1 MKARGLSHA
10 LGSAMGARVGM
21 AVLNYAL
28 FWMLSRRLGTAA
40 LGGYSLLM
48 NVFFLASTLP
58 MLGVSIALIRRA
70 ATERDNV
77 GAEMSNAIVFSAP
90 VAIVITLAIGF
101 AGSASYGPEL
111 RVPFWLLAL
120 SLLPSASAL
129 VSECTL
135 LGLERMADIARV
147 QFVESLL
154 RTALAVGAVEL
165 GQGLTGVFAVFAVL
179 RVGVVVA
186 YRFHPLL
193 PRFQWRQVTAALQA
207 RNWREVPVFL
217 GIVLLAAVSS
227 RIDII
232 ALSRLAGL
240 DVAGV
245 YAAASR
251 LYDASLMLPNIA
263 ALSVMPT
270 LARLF
275 VEDKTYFR
283 EVLVLAMR
291 LSLGLGFAFAI
302 VVAAL
307 SAPLIHL
314 LYRPE
319 MAEAAVVLR
328 WLIFCAV
335 LVTLDQILS
344 STMLAAKAQAH
355 DLGSLSVAVGVLVA
369 GLLALVPPLGAVG
382 AAVAVVLA
390 TASRIAYRL
399 AWIVRLLEL
408 PHLGRDLGRVL
419 ASAAAAIAALVAA
432 LPHGALV
439 ALVASLAAYLA
450 ALIVS
455 GAFTP
460 GEIAGA
466 RRRLAALAGRR
477 AS

>member
-1 MKARGLSHA
+1 MKARSLAHA
-10 LGSAMGARVGM
+10 LGSALGARVGM

-48 NVFFLASTLP
+48 NVFYLACTLP

-70 ATERDNV
+70 ATERDQV
-77 GAEMSNAIVFSAP
+77 GVEMSNAIVFSAP

-111 RVPFWLLAL
+111 RTPFWLLAL

-129 VSECTL
+129 VSESTL
-135 LGLERMADIARV
+135 LGLERVADIARV

-154 RTALAVGAVEL
+154 RTVFAVGAVAL
-165 GQGLTGVFAVFAVL
+165 GQGLAGVFVVFAVL
-179 RVGVVVA
+179 RLGVAVA
-186 YRFHPLL
+186 YCFHPLL

-217 GIVLLAAVSS
+217 GIALLAAVSS

-275 VEDKTYFR
+275 LEDKTYFR

-291 LSLGLGFAFAI
+291 LSLGLGFALAI
-302 VVAAL
+302 GVAAL

-355 DLGSLSVAVGVLVA
+355 DLGSLTIAVAVLVGA
-369 GLLALVPPLGAVG
+369 LLALVPLLGAVG
-382 AAVAVVLA
+382 AAMAVVLA
-390 TASRIAYRL
+390 TVSRVAYRL

-408 PHLGRDLGRVL
+408 PQLGRDLGRVL
-419 ASAAAAIAALVAA
+419 AAAAIAIAVLVAA

-439 ALVASLAAYLA
+439 ALLASLAVYLA
-450 ALIVS
+450 ALILS
-455 GAFTP
+455 GAFRP

-466 RRRLAALAGRR
+466 RRRLAVLVGWR

>member
-1 MKARGLSHA
+1 MKPGSLSHA

-21 AVLNYAL
+21 AVLNYGL
-28 FWMLSRRLGTAA
+28 FWMLSHRLGTAA

-48 NVFFLASTLP
+48 NVFYLASTLP
-58 MLGVSIALIRRA
+58 MLGVSIALTRRA
-70 ATERDNV
+70 ATERGNV

-90 VAIVITLAIGF
+90 VAFLLLLAIGT
-101 AGSASYGPEL
+101 AGTAGYGPEL
-111 RVPFWLLAL
+111 EAPFWLLAL
-120 SLLPSASAL
+120 SVLPTASAL
-129 VSECTL
+129 VSESTL
-135 LGLERMADIARV
+135 MGLERVADIARV
-147 QFVESLL
+147 QFVETLL
-154 RTALAVGAVEL
+154 RTAFALAAVAF
-165 GQGLTGVFAVFAVL
+165 GYGLTGVFAVFAAL
-179 RVGVVVA
+179 RFGVALA

-193 PRFQWRQVTAALQA
+193 PRFEWRQVTRALQA

-217 GIVLLAAVSS
+217 GIALLAAVSG

-232 ALSRLAGL
+232 ALSRLSGL
-240 DVAGV
+240 QVAGV

-275 VEDKTYFR
+275 VEDKAYFR
-283 EVLVLAMR
+283 EVLVLSMR
-291 LSLGLGFAFAI
+291 LSLGVGFAIALG
-302 VVAAL
+302 VAAL
-307 SAPLIHL
+307 AEPVIHL

-319 MAEAAVVLR
+319 MAAAAAVLR

-355 DLGSLSVAVGVLVA
+355 DLGSLTIAVVVLVA
-369 GLLALVPPLGAVG
+369 GLLVLVPILGAVG
-382 AAVAVVLA
+382 AAMAVVLA
-390 TASRIAYRL
+390 TACRVAYRL

-419 ASAAAAIAALVAA
+419 ASTAIALAALAAA
-432 LPHGALV
+432 LPHGAPA
-439 ALVASLAAYLA
+439 ALAASLAAYLA
-450 ALIVS
+450 GLLAS
-455 GAFTP
+455 GALRP

-466 RRRLAALAGRR
+466 RRRLAALVGRR